1 MKKNIPL
8 AFPAL
13 SLLLQ
18 GECLRIGGITYYM
31 HSGKIRACPSKRE
44 RRDSRTDKEVKARG
58 AFTAVRRFWSV
69 YRRAVNGLKIW
80 SVAACERG
88 RGKSDSLFHSVN
100 AAAISPEGK
109 VWAYP
114 VFRFAEGSLAMPVLR
129 GVEREGWTVRVAWEE
144 GTGCVG
150 ADAADRLYVGYFYE
164 EEGGSPCLL
173 EVAGATRGDG
183 SAEFT
188 LPAAGMPDGT
198 PLHLYFFF
206 SSPDGTRFSP
216 SVYLAC

>member
-1 MKKNIPL
+1 MTKKIPI
-8 AFPAL
+8 AFPSL
-13 SLLLQ
+13 PLLLV
-18 GECLRIGGITYYM
+18 GGNLRVGGVTYFV
-31 HSGKIRACPSKRE
+31 HSGQVRACLSKRE
-44 RRDSRTDKEVKARG
+44 KRSTKTENEVKTQG
-58 AFTAVRRFWSV
+58 AFAAVRRFWSV
-69 YRRAVNGLKIW
+69 YRRALNGLKIW
-80 SVAACERG
+80 SVAARERG

-114 VFRFAEGSLAMPVLR
+114 AFRFAEGSLAMPVLR

-164 EEGGSPCLL
+164 GEGGSPCLP

-188 LPAAGMPDGT
+188 LPTAGMPDGT

-216 SVYLAC
+216 SVYVAC

>member
-1 MKKNIPL
+1 MTKKIPL
-8 AFPAL
+8 AFPSL
-13 SLLLQ
+13 PLLLA
-18 GECLRIGGITYYM
+18 GGNLRVGGVTYFV
-31 HSGKIRACPSKRE
+31 HSGQVRACLSKRE
-44 RRDSRTDKEVKARG
+44 KRSTKTENEVKTQG
-58 AFTAVRRFWSV
+58 AFTAVRHFWSV
-69 YRRAVNGLKIW
+69 YRRALNGLKIW
-80 SVAACERG
+80 SVAARERG

-114 VFRFAEGSLAMPVLR
+114 AFRFAEGSLAMPVLR

-144 GTGCVG
+144 GMGCVG

-164 EEGGSPCLL
+164 GEGGSPCLL